1 MLLIVLY
8 FLFIYF
14 LFKLQDV
21 CGAVKKIQ
29 SAGFCYLS
37 IFNLNF
43 QFCPFQN
50 LLIRG
55 EERNKCNHYIT
66 LIASSAVA

>member
-21 CGAVKKIQ
+21 CGAVKKFKVQAFVIC
-29 SAGFCYLS
+29 SF
-37 IFNLNF
+37 
-43 QFCPFQN
+43 
-50 LLIRG
+50 LI
-55 EERNKCNHYIT
+55 
-66 LIASSAVA
+66 